1 MKTKLSALIF
11 LVFIGLFS
19 VGHPVYAEITYYND
33 PLQPP
38 VSSYQ
43 YDELGR
49 IEAVTTES
57 VFDDGTRMVTVTI
70 MDPVL
75 QLPLSE
81 DTVISSLDGSR
92 ETINITYTRDMFG
105 TILSQSTVTIERDG
119 SELKDIITNNSYGSN
134 TYRKTEAYDPF
145 GTLMMREETCYVYN
159 ADNVLLSSRQ
169 NSFQQNGH
177 DITTVITYDATGE
190 NPVEMTT
197 DYSLADGSTGT
208 STQVY
213 PLDANVADSSE
224 ENSQQLESTIPTPP
238 EASPAEIPSQT
249 STQNIPEASSAETP
263 SDLSASVQP
272 SESTTPVEG

>member
-1 MKTKLSALIF
+1 MKTKLFALIF

-49 IEAVTTES
+49 VEAVTTES

-75 QLPLSE
+75 QLPSSE
-81 DTVISSLDGSR
+81 DTVISALDGTR

-105 TILSQSTVTIERDG
+105 TILSQSTVTIGRDG

-238 EASPAEIPSQT
+238 EASPAEIPS
-249 STQNIPEASSAETP
+249 
-263 SDLSASVQP
+263 DLSASVQP
-272 SESTTPVEG
+272 SESTTPIEG

>member
-1 MKTKLSALIF
+1 MKTKLFALIF

-105 TILSQSTVTIERDG
+105 AILSQSTVTIERDG
-119 SELKDIITNNSYGSN
+119 SELKDIITNNNYGSN

-197 DYSLADGSTGT
+197 DYSLADGSIGT
-208 STQVY
+208 TTQIY
-213 PLDANVADSSE
+213 GE
-224 ENSQQLESTIPTPP
+224 G
-238 EASPAEIPSQT
+238 
-249 STQNIPEASSAETP
+249 AETVSAP
-263 SDLSASVQP
+263 SDSITAQTITSLAAPDGQTAVAAI
-272 SESTTPVEG
+272 EDVDAATETEAAKPVEESAVNG